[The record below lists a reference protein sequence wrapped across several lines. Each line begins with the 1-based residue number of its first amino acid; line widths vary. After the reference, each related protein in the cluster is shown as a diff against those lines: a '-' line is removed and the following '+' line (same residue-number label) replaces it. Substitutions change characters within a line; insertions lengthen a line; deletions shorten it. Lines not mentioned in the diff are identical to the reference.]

1 MVSFV
6 SSAMEKS
13 LVSKKK
19 KNTLLRGLTTPTAFS
34 SSIVS
39 KTSQAE
45 TMETGLQSVQLSNE
59 ICSGLHDHQ
68 ASCRLGVA
76 LLKFQPLK

>member
-1 MVSFV
+1 
-6 SSAMEKS
+6 
-13 LVSKKK
+13 
-19 KNTLLRGLTTPTAFS
+19 
-34 SSIVS
+34 
-39 KTSQAE
+39 
-45 TMETGLQSVQLSNE
+45 METGLQSVQLSNE